1 MNKLRAPRETENR
14 ETEELKHLSAQQIE
28 AFFRA
33 VKSPRDKALF
43 MLMYH
48 RGLRATEPG
57 LMDLSDWDPDDVSV
71 WVRRLKG
78 SKSAR
83 YPLLPAEE
91 RAVRGWIKVRGIAA
105 GPLFTSRK
113 HGSRLGRIQVF
124 RLMRKYCELAGIA
137 ADLAHPH
144 AMKHSCGH
152 HLVDQGVPIVIVQ
165 SWLGHRNIQNTMIYV
180 GADTAVKAETAKL
193 RDWGTRKKAK

>member
-1 MNKLRAPRETENR
+1 MSSLQTTK
-14 ETEELKHLSAQQIE
+14 EELKHLNQGQIE
-28 AFFRA
+28 AFFR
-33 VKSPRDKALF
+33 VIKSQRDKALF
-43 MLMYH
+43 MLVYH

-57 LMDLSDWDPDDVSV
+57 LLELSDWDPADSSM
-71 WVRRLKG
+71 WIRRLKG

-91 RAVRGWIKVRGIAA
+91 KAIRGWTKVRGVAA

-113 HGSRLGRIQVF
+113 HGRLGRIQVY
-124 RLMRKYCELAGIA
+124 RLMQRYCLAAGIPLE
-137 ADLAHPH
+137 LAHPH
-144 AMKHSCGH
+144 ALKHSCGH

-165 SWLGHRNIQNTMIYV
+165 SWLGHKNIQNTMIYV

-193 RDWGTRKKAK
+193 RDWGSRKRKG